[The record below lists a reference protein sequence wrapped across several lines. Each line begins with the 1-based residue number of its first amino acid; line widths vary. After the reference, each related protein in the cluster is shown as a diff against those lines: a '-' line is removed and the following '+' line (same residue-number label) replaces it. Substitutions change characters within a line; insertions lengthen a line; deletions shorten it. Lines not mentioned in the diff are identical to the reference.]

1 MTLGVMAGAF
11 PRGEPGRFDHHG
23 QRHGHSGM
31 PAYGA
36 IRVRGRGLATIAQVH
51 APLAQLA
58 EQQTLNLRVRGSSP
72 WRRTD
77 SDLGPTAPGHFLCP
91 GQDGPAA
98 SAGSV
103 RKFLAIS
110 SAIEMAALLNTG
122 SDHEVSIMTAWVEWG
137 GQMIQ
142 STSSPMRERRLAGS
156 IARKRCTRNAG
167 PAGSS
172 VSVSSV
178 SPTDRSSGSV
188 SWRARASVIGPTSG
202 SAPTR

>member
-11 PRGEPGRFDHHG
+11 PRGEPGRVDHHG

-72 WRRTD
+72 WRRPEWPGAHG
-77 SDLGPTAPGHFLCP
+77 SGSFFVPGSGCTA
-91 GQDGPAA
+91 Q
-98 SAGSV
+98 AGSV

-110 SAIEMAALLNTG
+110 SAI
-122 SDHEVSIMTAWVEWG
+122 
-137 GQMIQ
+137 
-142 STSSPMRERRLAGS
+142 
-156 IARKRCTRNAG
+156 
-167 PAGSS
+167 
-172 VSVSSV
+172 
-178 SPTDRSSGSV
+178 
-188 SWRARASVIGPTSG
+188 
-202 SAPTR
+202 

>member
-77 SDLGPTAPGHFLCP
+77 VMSQDIEDTLNPYRVRGVFGWGP
-91 GQDGPAA
+91 
-98 SAGSV
+98 
-103 RKFLAIS
+103 
-110 SAIEMAALLNTG
+110 
-122 SDHEVSIMTAWVEWG
+122 G
-137 GQMIQ
+137 GR
-142 STSSPMRERRLAGS
+142 PRG
-156 IARKRCTRNAG
+156 
-167 PAGSS
+167 
-172 VSVSSV
+172 
-178 SPTDRSSGSV
+178 
-188 SWRARASVIGPTSG
+188 W
-202 SAPTR
+202 